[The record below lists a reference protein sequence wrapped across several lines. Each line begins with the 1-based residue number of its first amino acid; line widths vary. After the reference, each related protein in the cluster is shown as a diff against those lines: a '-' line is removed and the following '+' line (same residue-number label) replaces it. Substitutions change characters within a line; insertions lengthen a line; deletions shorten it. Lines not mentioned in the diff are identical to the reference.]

1 MFPPASVEPLAR
13 GAYKG
18 AMTHRRAL
26 LLAAATLPAACAPA
40 ASETPDPSDPVRAAG
55 ADAAPGDSPA
65 CDEEEALA
73 ERATGGY
80 VRLERFV
87 GSEETRALALA
98 ELYTGH
104 SGPGR
109 VPTGY
114 YGAFPEDTCFEVP
127 LAPAEPSFYDFVDLG
142 PSIELSGPAAISL
155 PREALF
161 DNIFYRAAALEGTL
175 VAGADY
181 EVAAGEPL
189 GTLRMPPQP
198 TLTAPAGFASGQVVL
213 SDLSIAWEPTGA
225 AALYLVFQ
233 QDSVGR
239 VCRLR
244 DDGAFTVPEDTA
256 LMVPAWGTMALIA
269 IDRRVVDVR
278 GLRVELVGTHGV
290 SASYERQP

>member
-1 MFPPASVEPLAR
+1 
-13 GAYKG
+13 
-18 AMTHRRAL
+18 MTCTRAL
-26 LLAAATLPAACAPA
+26 LLAAAALPAAACAPA
-40 ASETPDPSDPVRAAG
+40 AGDAPDVPDDPALAAG

-65 CDEEEALA
+65 CGEEEEPA
-73 ERATGGY
+73 EPATGGY

-87 GSEETRALALA
+87 GSQETRALALA

-114 YGAFPEDTCFEVP
+114 FGAFPQDTCFQVP
-127 LAPAEPSFYDFVDLG
+127 LIPAEPSFYDFVDIG
-142 PSIELSGPAAISL
+142 PSIELSGPASISL
-155 PREALF
+155 PREALL

-175 VAGADY
+175 VADAEY
-181 EVAAGEPL
+181 QVAAGEPL
-189 GTLRMPPQP
+189 GTLRMPRQP
-198 TLTAPAGFASGQVVL
+198 VITAPAGFASGEVLL
-213 SDLSIAWEPTGA
+213 SDLSVAWEPTGA

-233 QDSVGR
+233 QDAVGR

-244 DDGAFTVPEDTA
+244 DDGAFTVPADSA
-256 LMVPAWGTMALIA
+256 LMVPSWGTMALVA

-290 SASYERQP
+290 SASYERTP